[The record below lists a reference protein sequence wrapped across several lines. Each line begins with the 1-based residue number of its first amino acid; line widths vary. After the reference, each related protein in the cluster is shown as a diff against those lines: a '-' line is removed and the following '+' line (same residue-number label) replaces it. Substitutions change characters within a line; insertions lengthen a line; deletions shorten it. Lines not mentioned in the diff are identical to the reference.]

1 MKPRNWTTAATKQM
15 IPSNNPANEGV
26 AAPTTRNWCVHYL
39 RRIIL
44 ILGHTRRCANCQDAN
59 ENTGYPL
66 LDESGINACVDHRN
80 RTTAILAGL
89 HRLVQVVEEVVTRG
103 CVKLRYKLHVFG
115 EFEDPDSLKNVMPD
129 MNMDMNDVK
138 SPSHKFVFSLT
149 TFVATLFCWNLV
161 SCWRETPTVVHSAE
175 N

>member
-26 AAPTTRNWCVHYL
+26 AAPTTRNWYVHYL

-44 ILGHTRRCANCQDAN
+44 ILGHTRRCANCQGAN

-103 CVKLRYKLHVFG
+103 CVKLCHKLHVL
-115 EFEDPDSLKNVMPD
+115 ERSINSRIQILSKMWCRTWIWIW
-129 MNMDMNDVK
+129 MMS
-138 SPSHKFVFSLT
+138 SPQVTNLYSHSRPLSPHCFVEIWFLIGGK
-149 TFVATLFCWNLV
+149 
-161 SCWRETPTVVHSAE
+161 HQQ
-175 N
+175 

>member
-26 AAPTTRNWCVHYL
+26 AAPTTRNWYVHYL

-44 ILGHTRRCANCQDAN
+44 ILGHTRRCANCQGAN

-115 EFEDPDSLKNVMPD
+115 EIDKFEDQKMWCRTWMMS
-129 MNMDMNDVK
+129 
-138 SPSHKFVFSLT
+138 SPLSSHKFVFSLT